1 MSLPN
6 RDQPQFQASSKLERL
21 MDGGRG
27 PLLSFLS
34 LVMSRKQVT
43 PQSQEPSRM
52 EAGGPPGN
60 RYAWQVSPGKL
71 SGKVELWGVAS
82 AQG

>member
-1 MSLPN
+1 MPN
-6 RDQPQFQASSKLERL
+6 RDWSQFQASSKLKRL
-21 MDGGRG
+21 VDGGRG

-34 LVMSRKQVT
+34 LVKSRKQVT
-43 PQSQEPSRM
+43 PQSQDASRM

-60 RYAWQVSPGKL
+60 RYAWQVSPRKL
-71 SGKVELWGVAS
+71 SGKVELRGVAL

>member
-1 MSLPN
+1 MPN

-27 PLLSFLS
+27 PLLS

-71 SGKVELWGVAS
+71 SGKVELRGVAS